1 MISDT
6 AHSFVIGETYIS
18 RKINSSYC
26 SITIT
31 DNDTHENTGI
41 RIGWPHFER
50 NTIKVIHEDG
60 VSEEIN
66 WKNMSVYNGEIV
78 NPLEQLKGAMVMSHY
93 IDVWSSH
100 MTSRV
105 SFDNG
110 LILEVDADVGLIVD
124 GKLPERNM
132 WFGIGFLRD
141 AGRTSKLYDITDS
154 L

>member
-78 NPLEQLKGAMVMSHY
+78 NPIEQLKGA
-93 IDVWSSH
+93 W
-100 MTSRV
+100 
-105 SFDNG
+105 
-110 LILEVDADVGLIVD
+110 L
-124 GKLPERNM
+124 
-132 WFGIGFLRD
+132 
-141 AGRTSKLYDITDS
+141 
-154 L
+154 